1 MITMQYIE
9 VGFLKRKRLLGMPTR
24 LIKTFSLGV
33 ILTLT
38 LSACSPFSSKTS
50 AIALGEIPYTWNVPS
65 DLAEKLVVEIPQNE
79 YSDEA
84 AKWGAKAQAI
94 VFYIPENGE
103 RVNFMGAF
111 YFPTKSYEAA
121 TPSNEPPPFGS
132 KIIESN
138 GMILSA
144 WGPQDSIYEP
154 ESQDGKNIT
163 ELYEYV
169 YDPESYAATK
179 G

>member
-1 MITMQYIE
+1 MIRLQHNE
-9 VGFLKRKRLLGMPTR
+9 VGFLKRKRFLKIPTG

-33 ILTLT
+33 LLTLT
-38 LSACSPFSSKTS
+38 LSACSPFSTKTS

-65 DLAEKLVVEIPQNE
+65 DLAEKLIVEIPQNE

-94 VFYIPENGE
+94 VYYIPENGE

-144 WGPQDSIYEP
+144 WGPQDSIFEP

-163 ELYEYV
+163 ELYDFVYAPKSYV
-169 YDPESYAATK
+169 AVK
-179 G
+179 R

>member
-1 MITMQYIE
+1 MRIKLNLLE
-9 VGFLKRKRLLGMPTR
+9 EGRLLKIPTG
-24 LIKTFSLGV
+24 LIKTFTLGV

-50 AIALGEIPYTWNVPS
+50 AIALGEIPYTWNIPS

-84 AKWGAKAQAI
+84 TKWGAKAQAI

-111 YFPTKSYEAA
+111 YFPTKSYETA
-121 TPSNEPPPFGS
+121 TPSNEPPPFGT

-138 GMILSA
+138 GMILST
-144 WGPQDSIYEP
+144 WGPQDSIFDP
-154 ESQDGKNIT
+154 QSQDGKNIT
-163 ELYEYV
+163 ELYDYV
-169 YDPESYAATK
+169 YTPKSYVAVK
-179 G
+179 R